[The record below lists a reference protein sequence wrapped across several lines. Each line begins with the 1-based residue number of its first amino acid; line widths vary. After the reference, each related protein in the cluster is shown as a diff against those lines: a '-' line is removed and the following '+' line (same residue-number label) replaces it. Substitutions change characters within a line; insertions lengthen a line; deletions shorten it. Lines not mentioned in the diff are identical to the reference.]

1 MSYWDWGYYKPKPR
15 IKAKGGIKSQS
26 KRGSFGE
33 SWWAKR
39 WIATLES
46 FNIGARLGRGRSYA
60 RSGQVLS
67 IDISKGEVKAKV
79 QGSSPKPYSITI
91 KVKTLSDADWKK
103 LADALSTQAIFAAK
117 LLAGEMPQEIEQ
129 AFTGA
134 KLSLFPEKL
143 RDLETNCSCP
153 DWSNPCKHI
162 AAVYYLLGEEFDRD
176 PFLIFKLRGSTREE
190 FTKLLGATGVAPA
203 AVEAEE
209 QTVAHP
215 PEPLEAGAESYWRGG
230 KLPDDFFGEVR
241 LPPVSAALPKRLGN
255 FPFWRGSEHF
265 LEAIAPVYSGAAMRG
280 LNVFLGETE
289 SDSKAE
295 PESATSRA
303 RKAWKAPKVA

>member
-1 MSYWDWGYYKPKPR
+1 MDRSAQPVAQGVYLVRNREERTMSYWDWGYYKPKPR

-103 LADALSTQAIFAAK
+103 LAEALSTQAIFAAK

-129 AFTGA
+129 VFTGA

-176 PFLIFKLRGSTREE
+176 PFLIFKLRGSTRQALMALVGSQPRASR
-190 FTKLLGATGVAPA
+190 KGKDAKGARRQEA
-203 AVEAEE
+203 AVE
-209 QTVAHP
+209 
-215 PEPLEAGAESYWRGG
+215 EA
-230 KLPDDFFGEVR
+230 V
-241 LPPVSAALPKRLGN
+241 
-255 FPFWRGSEHF
+255 
-265 LEAIAPVYSGAAMRG
+265 
-280 LNVFLGETE
+280 
-289 SDSKAE
+289 
-295 PESATSRA
+295 
-303 RKAWKAPKVA
+303 